1 MYRKDNTI
9 VFTKDDDKL
18 ILKLSNGKII
28 ELNIYNDSIEIVPNN
43 STKIN
48 SFEKKYIGVKITHE

>member
-9 VFTKDDDKL
+9 VLTEDDDKL

-43 STKIN
+43 SIKID
-48 SFEKKYIGVKITHE
+48 SFEKKYIGIKITHE